1 MLVTA
6 YTKSPEIIEKLHILE
21 ELRRDLHVIPIS
33 RKSLYS
39 MVWDT
44 SLCRIEASLL
54 NQGTVINRKE
64 IYEILTNQKP
74 QNEKTLKI
82 LNYKNALDYI
92 RNDWHIT
99 SEAISPHSLGILD
112 ALAYGNKKSTL
123 SSRVPVK
130 TLYEIKQL
138 LSYVQTADE
147 HPVIQAGI
155 AYVESTRKKISPE
168 NSHNLATL
176 IAYMFLYKYGWDFRE
191 LLVLEKAFVKANS
204 DYQYALKATEEY
216 NNATTWLDY
225 FVSTLIKQTED
236 VLGGLQLSNIRTK
249 DLTSVYNLKPRH
261 MKILAQLDDPRSRIT
276 NKDAQEIFKIS
287 QITAS
292 RDLAKLAQMGLLLSH
307 GKGRSTYYTR
317 A

>member
-21 ELRRDLHVIPIS
+21 QLRRDLHVAPIS
-33 RKSLYS
+33 RKVLYG
-39 MVWDT
+39 MVWET
-44 SLCRIEASLL
+44 SLSRIEASLL
-54 NQGTVINRKE
+54 DQGNVVSRKE
-64 IYEILTNQKP
+64 IYDVLTNEKP

-82 LNYKNALDYI
+82 IHYKNALDYI

-99 SEAISPHSLGILD
+99 SEDISPYSLGILD
-112 ALAYGNKKSTL
+112 TLAFGNKKSNL

-138 LSYVQTADE
+138 LSYLQTADE

-155 AYVESTRKKISPE
+155 AYVESTRKNISPE

-176 IAYMFLYKYGWDFRE
+176 ISYMFLYKYGWDFRE

-225 FVSTLIKQTED
+225 FVSTLIQQTQD
-236 VLGGLQLSNIRTK
+236 ILAGLQLSGIRTK
-249 DLTSVYNLKPRH
+249 DLTSGYTLKPRH

-276 NKDAQEIFKIS
+276 NKEAQEVFKIS